1 MLLVFGAAPAS
12 TLLAVAWGPVG
23 VWVGAAITLLAVILT
38 ALIALGFFDYLR
50 GPRIHVTFE
59 PTEPWCRRGESED
72 SSKGLWVRIGV
83 ENRGGAAARGCL
95 GRLLTVTTDGRQR
108 PDVDPVQLRWA
119 AVPRS
124 RAFDAIDLGRGQ
136 REYLN
141 VLYLPTGSD
150 WHLVTFQ
157 DPDFDPGFAT
167 DLPLEGRH
175 TVTISVFSNNAGT
188 VSTSL
193 TAEARSDET
202 APTLSLGRLLP

>member
-1 MLLVFGAAPAS
+1 M
-12 TLLAVAWGPVG
+12 
-23 VWVGAAITLLAVILT
+23 
-38 ALIALGFFDYLR
+38 
-50 GPRIHVTFE
+50 
-59 PTEPWCRRGESED
+59 
-72 SSKGLWVRIGV
+72 
-83 ENRGGAAARGCL
+83 
-95 GRLLTVTTDGRQR
+95 Q
-108 PDVDPVQLRWA
+108 
-119 AVPRS
+119 
-124 RAFDAIDLGRGQ
+124 IDLGRGQ

-141 VLYLPTGSD
+141 VLYLPTGGD

-202 APTLSLGRLLP
+202 TPTLSLG